1 MNPEPTRL
9 DDAVDLPA
17 FRSSKDFPI
26 APKVEKAE
34 ALYPECHKALL
45 DANEARAI
53 LKARMAKK
61 QDVIAEIRVEI
72 EMLEKDLTVE
82 AKTRSRLH
90 IINEDLIAT
99 LREMELLTEGLTE
112 TVEEAHR
119 VQRTGL
125 GRLIEKLKQLVV
137 NWRGFKSRQLQA
149 VASKAMPR
157 EDGESHG

>member
-1 MNPEPTRL
+1 MNPEPTLL
-9 DDAVDLPA
+9 DDAADLPA
-17 FRSSKDFPI
+17 FQSAKDFPI
-26 APKVEKAE
+26 APKAEKAE
-34 ALYPECHKALL
+34 ALYPECYKALL
-45 DANEARAI
+45 NANEARAM

-72 EMLEKDLTVE
+72 EILEKDLTVE
-82 AKTRSRLH
+82 AKTRSQLH

-125 GRLIEKLKQLVV
+125 GRLIEKLKQLLV
-137 NWRGFKSRQLQA
+137 NWRGFKARQLEA
-149 VASKAMPR
+149 LTSKSMPR
-157 EDGESHG
+157 ENGESHG

>member
-1 MNPEPTRL
+1 MNPEPTRP
-9 DDAVDLPA
+9 DDAADLPA

-34 ALYPECHKALL
+34 AMYPECYKALL
-45 DANEARAI
+45 NANEARAI

-82 AKTRSRLH
+82 AQTRSRLH

-99 LREMELLTEGLTE
+99 LHQMELLTEGLTE

-125 GRLIEKLKQLVV
+125 GRLIEKLKQLVA
-137 NWRGFKSRQLQA
+137 NWRGFKARQLEA
-149 VASKAMPR
+149 VASKTMPR
-157 EDGESHG
+157 EEG